1 MWAYCANCRPLS
13 DNRPALTARITFSVL
28 SERRFAKKFKNV
40 KIKTLPFS
48 TYDLRGIV
56 RIAKN
61 RDENHVILL
70 NENKSFVEQN
80 YHGFHELTHILTV
93 DEPGTTLNCFG
104 NTRPNQNSYIEWL
117 ANEGAAEFLMPY
129 KEILPII
136 RNESKTFDEHSM
148 PIFDLSEK
156 LSNMYNVSTVV
167 VQNRI
172 SSLSYEIW
180 QYLSGTDIDKIQLMS
195 HSEQQRKG
203 INVDSL
209 LDIENKMFD
218 ACWNYE
224 QTKVPIKPFFFYSK
238 DYIFAVSSRCY

>member
-1 MWAYCANCRPLS
+1 M
-13 DNRPALTARITFSVL
+13 
-28 SERRFAKKFKNV
+28 
-40 KIKTLPFS
+40 
-48 TYDLRGIV
+48 RGIV

-172 SSLSYEIW
+172 SSYGSKQEVQERLSEIGATVV
-180 QYLSGTDIDKIQLMS
+180 SNVTRKTDILLIGEKGSDSWACGTYGTKAKKAIELRSKGYPIMILKEKDVQL
-195 HSEQQRKG
+195 
-203 INVDSL
+203 
-209 LDIENKMFD
+209 
-218 ACWNYE
+218 
-224 QTKVPIKPFFFYSK
+224 
-238 DYIFAVSSRCY
+238 

>member
-1 MWAYCANCRPLS
+1 M
-13 DNRPALTARITFSVL
+13 
-28 SERRFAKKFKNV
+28 
-40 KIKTLPFS
+40 
-48 TYDLRGIV
+48 RGIV

-117 ANEGAAEFLMPY
+117 ANEGAAEFLTPY

-180 QYLSGTDIDKIQLMS
+180 QYLSGTDIDEIQLMS

>member
-1 MWAYCANCRPLS
+1 M
-13 DNRPALTARITFSVL
+13 
-28 SERRFAKKFKNV
+28 
-40 KIKTLPFS
+40 
-48 TYDLRGIV
+48 RGIV

-136 RNESKTFDEHSM
+136 RKVIEDGIIEQSELDYLLEFFKAQINPLNAEIGAIDVELSNKSICLTGDFDYGSKQEVQER
-148 PIFDLSEK
+148 LSEIGA
-156 LSNMYNVSTVV
+156 TVV
-167 VQNRI
+167 
-172 SSLSYEIW
+172 SSVTRK
-180 QYLSGTDIDKIQLMS
+180 TDILLIGEKGSESWACGTYGTKAKKAIELRSKGYPIMILKEKDVQL
-195 HSEQQRKG
+195 
-203 INVDSL
+203 
-209 LDIENKMFD
+209 
-218 ACWNYE
+218 
-224 QTKVPIKPFFFYSK
+224 
-238 DYIFAVSSRCY
+238 

>member
-1 MWAYCANCRPLS
+1 M
-13 DNRPALTARITFSVL
+13 
-28 SERRFAKKFKNV
+28 
-40 KIKTLPFS
+40 
-48 TYDLRGIV
+48 RGIV

-195 HSEQQRKG
+195 HPEQQRKG

>member
-1 MWAYCANCRPLS
+1 M
-13 DNRPALTARITFSVL
+13 
-28 SERRFAKKFKNV
+28 
-40 KIKTLPFS
+40 
-48 TYDLRGIV
+48 RGIV

-180 QYLSGTDIDKIQLMS
+180 QYLSGTDIDKIQWMS